1 MLRAGKI
8 LAALSVSLLL
18 MITTACAAP
27 PAAPPASTKTPPVTS
42 VTPKDSTSAPIPAG
56 KPVAGG
62 QFNKFFP
69 TDSGSYKR
77 VFAQEKTGFA
87 QAKLQE
93 GGKDVA
99 TLSISDLASNPT
111 AAKKYQTSTKK
122 VAGYPAV
129 EVGKTQ
135 SAILVGNRY
144 QVTVQSTTLAPSDRE
159 SWLQKFNLNGLAQLK

>member
-1 MLRAGKI
+1 MLKVSKI
-8 LAALSVSLLL
+8 LAALSLSLLL
-18 MITTACAAP
+18 IFTTACAAP
-27 PAAPPASTKTPPVTS
+27 PKTPPASTTTPPTTS
-42 VTPKDSTSAPIPAG
+42 VTPNKNTSTTVTTG
-56 KPVAGG
+56 KAVAGG
-62 QFNKFFP
+62 AFNKFFP
-69 TDSGSYKR
+69 ANSGNYKSI
-77 VFAQEKTGFA
+77 FAQEKTGFA

-111 AAKKYQTSTKK
+111 AAKKYQSSTKT

-144 QVTVQSTTLAPSDRE
+144 QVTVQSTTLTPSDRE
-159 SWLQKFNLNGLAQLK
+159 SWLQKFNLSGLAQLK

>member
-18 MITTACAAP
+18 MVTTACAAP
-27 PAAPPASTKTPPVTS
+27 TAAPPASNKTAPVTS

-56 KPVAGG
+56 QPVAGG

-69 TDSGSYKR
+69 TNSGSYKS

-87 QAKLQE
+87 QAKLQNA
-93 GGKDVA
+93 GKDVA

-111 AAKKYQTSTKK
+111 AAKKYQTSTKQ

-129 EVGKTQ
+129 GVGKTQ

-144 QVTVQSTTLAPSDRE
+144 QVTVQSPTLTPSDRE
-159 SWLQKFNLNGLAQLK
+159 AWLQKFNLSGLAQLK

>member
-18 MITTACAAP
+18 MVTTACAGPTTAP
-27 PAAPPASTKTPPVTS
+27 SASTKTAQTTS
-42 VTPKDSTSAPIPAG
+42 VTPKDTKSATAPAG

-62 QFNKFFP
+62 QFNKLFP
-69 TDSGSYKR
+69 PNSGSYKR

-93 GGKDVA
+93 GGKDIA

-111 AAKKYQTSTKK
+111 AAKKYQASTKT

-144 QVTVQSTTLAPSDRE
+144 QVTVQSTTLTPSDRE
-159 SWLQKFNLNGLAQLK
+159 AWLQKFNLSGLAQLK